1 MYILVLR
8 TQVLVYR
15 LPEIAS
21 HEYFQQRDIFCV
33 MVVFFRIYSPLG
45 LEVNKRLF
53 IECSHPVVV
62 NKLKK
67 TLFILLKSCW
77 EPNNNSY

>member
-8 TQVLVYR
+8 TRVLVYR
-15 LPEIAS
+15 LPEVAS

-45 LEVNKRLF
+45 LEVNKRLL

-62 NKLKK
+62 NKLKEK
-67 TLFILLKSCW
+67 PFLLKPCW